1 MASFFSDVDAAN
13 RDIRDEQSESN
24 VSALTELPQSGKGH
38 AASTDTTQSTKANQA
53 QSDLLDGTEDE
64 DNTDVKGEDLQRN
77 GVTAQQFSAY
87 VASDYDE
94 AHRLLDSLEVKGRAP
109 KTGYDRAKFGQRW
122 ADLDRNGCD
131 TRNDILGRD
140 LLDVQVKP
148 GTRGCKVLNGRL
160 KDPYTGKVIAFTRGP
175 QSSPRVQIDHVVA
188 LLDAWQ
194 KGAQNLSEDERTQF
208 ANDPLN
214 LLAVD
219 GKANQQKGASDAASW
234 LPKNK
239 SFRCTYVL
247 TQLRVKAKY
256 HLWITQAEKD
266 AMANVLSKCD
276 KPAPPAPEPQPTPA
290 PEVVPPPPTTPEPE
304 PVPIA
309 PLAEVPPLAP
319 EPAPEPPAPPAPS
332 PQEEVYY
339 ANCKEA
345 RAAGAAPIYAGEP
358 GYRPKLDRDGDG
370 IACER

>member
-1 MASFFSDVDAAN
+1 MRKSVHFIVIVILMKDVTFIERFRTSLGLKLGAVFAGTVLLQAAINKPNTVAAVFFLGVAAILLQHFTSQHTLTRKKLIASLAVGFIGVASFFSDVDAAN
-13 RDIRDEQSESN
+13 RDIRDEQSGSN

-53 QSDLLDGTEDE
+53 QSNLDGSEDE
-64 DNTDVKGEDLQRN
+64 DNTDVKGEELQRN

-122 ADLDRNGCD
+122 VDLDRNGCD

-194 KGAQNLSEDERTQF
+194 KAPKTSVKTNARNSPTIPSTSSPLTEKQINKRAQAMQQAGYQRT
-208 ANDPLN
+208 NR
-214 LLAVD
+214 
-219 GKANQQKGASDAASW
+219 SAA
-234 LPKNK
+234 
-239 SFRCTYVL
+239 L
-247 TQLRVKAKY
+247 TCSR
-256 HLWITQAEKD
+256 
-266 AMANVLSKCD
+266 N
-276 KPAPPAPEPQPTPA
+276 
-290 PEVVPPPPTTPEPE
+290 
-304 PVPIA
+304 
-309 PLAEVPPLAP
+309 
-319 EPAPEPPAPPAPS
+319 
-332 PQEEVYY
+332 Y
-339 ANCKEA
+339 A
-345 RAAGAAPIYAGEP
+345 
-358 GYRPKLDRDGDG
+358 
-370 IACER
+370 